1 MTLVLALVI
10 VIIIMRTIMLVHA
23 EDHWAKDQEIIIDAS
38 RARNCL
44 ALINDAKGFLDKE
57 KKSNVMSFQ
66 VSQSVGCSSVIN
78 V

>member
-1 MTLVLALVI
+1 
-10 VIIIMRTIMLVHA
+10 MLVHA
-23 EDHWAKDQEIIIDAS
+23 ENHWAKDQEIIIDAS

-66 VSQSVGCSSVIN
+66 ASQSVGCLSVIN
-78 V
+78 L